1 MRKNIKKN
9 IVVLMMVL
17 ALGGGTAASAANKF
31 KFSIVTSVIGKT
43 EFKLQAKKTTC
54 VSTAATYRY
63 NTDNLVDF
71 VGRYAVDLDGNG
83 FFNKDYEGTYKRA
96 DGNKH
101 TTNYGKIDKNTY
113 TVTVGVNIED
123 NIGPMGGQIKG
134 EGELKQ

>member
-1 MRKNIKKN
+1 MKGGKILNNENFKNL
-9 IVVLMMVL
+9 IV
-17 ALGGGTAASAANKF
+17 
-31 KFSIVTSVIGKT
+31 KT
-43 EFKLQAKKTTC
+43 LTTVCEISKKTTC

-63 NTDNLVDF
+63 NTDKLVDF
-71 VGRYAVDLDGNG
+71 EGRYAVDLDGNG
-83 FFNKDYEGTYKRA
+83 FFNKDYKGTYKRA